1 MDDESTTELPDLW
14 RAVLPVVDLFESWDV
29 PFHLGGSV
37 ASSFLGM
44 ARSTLDAD
52 LVADLKP
59 IHGSMLLQALQETYY
74 LLEDRIFSA
83 IRQRKSFNL
92 IHLATMF
99 KVDIFVQPRSPFDR
113 QVMARRISLKV
124 RDIDRSLHFCTAED
138 IILHKLLWFQ
148 EGNQVAQR
156 QWRDV
161 QGVLRL
167 QAESLDRDYLKQW
180 ARELG
185 ISDLLGE
192 ALEERDASS

>member
-1 MDDESTTELPDLW
+1 MTETPDLW
-14 RAVLPVVDLFESWDV
+14 RAVLPVVELLDSLRI

-59 IHGSMLLQALQETYY
+59 AHGAILARSLRDTYY
-74 LLEDRIFSA
+74 LSEERIRSA

-99 KVDIFVQPRSPFDR
+99 KVDIFVSPGRAFDR
-113 QVMARRISLKV
+113 QVMARRVSLQV
-124 RDIDRSLHFCTAED
+124 TGIDRALDFCTAED
-138 IILHKLLWFQ
+138 IVLHKLAWFA
-148 EGNQVAQR
+148 EGNRVSQR

-167 QAESLDRDYLKQW
+167 QKNRLDLAYLTRWAED
-180 ARELG
+180 LG
-185 ISDLLGE
+185 ILDLLTE
-192 ALEERDASS
+192 ALEEAGSDQP